1 MANNAIGILFEVKG
15 GGDINGETGKRI
27 NGQLRNL
34 VGQINKTDTLRLKF
48 QIDSNHINKQIK
60 QLQQQLQELSSGG
73 TSSSGRKGSSN
84 TSNASQQTKAYRAA
98 TAAMREYYDA
108 QLKYARRSSRT
119 SNPSVEYKELYT
131 SVEMAKQKM
140 SEYFDVASDGS
151 LRVKNSI
158 AGITSEQREMLEEL
172 ARAKAMKYDA
182 DIVDIDNNAEQKWS
196 NLTAKVHD
204 YINRVEESAS
214 RNQQAAA
221 SLKELREMANST
233 DYHGYDELKKKLA
246 EVQQYINEN
255 ALATETWGQKMIKTF
270 GSRVR
275 SALAGIITAKIG
287 QFIKEVYDNVVELD
301 AALTNLQIA
310 TGKTR
315 EETQK
320 LIVSYAALAKQL
332 GATTLEVAEA
342 ADTWLRQGYAAQEAN
357 TLITNSTMLA
367 KLGQMESAEASK
379 ALTSAMKGYGVEVNR
394 SIGIVDKFTAVDMEA
409 AASAGDI
416 ATAMA
421 ETATS
426 AKIAGVSMDTLI
438 GYIATV
444 KEVTQD
450 SAESVGT
457 FYKTLFARMNNVAA
471 GNFIDEETGE
481 ALNDVETVLNG
492 LGIALRDVNGEFR
505 NSADVLSEVGNR
517 WEEFDTVEKHAIATA
532 MAGTRQQEKFI
543 VLMENY
549 ETAMKYATT
558 ATESAGTALEK
569 YSAYTESIDGKMNS
583 LKATFEEFSMTI
595 LNSELVT
602 FVVEFLQTVLEVMSF
617 ADGLIAK
624 LAILTASIA
633 VLTYATH
640 ALSAAL
646 AKQKII
652 IAGGFKN
659 FLLYIQYVK
668 AMATSNGVATAM
680 IDAQT
685 AAIIRQYTTG
695 FTGLLTFIPRLIAA
709 LWTWI
714 STNIKAKI
722 ANDATTA
729 SAVKLNTA
737 MQAFNINPWMLA
749 ITAVVAACAAAIA
762 IAQKVDTAWEDA
774 YERAKENASKQK
786 ELVAEYE
793 AEIDSLEELQKK
805 LEDAH
810 GSRQKLANIYS
821 DLNAKVAVSAGLL
834 AGEEEAYQAVNAQIQ
849 DQINAMRALREE
861 ALATKLANERA
872 AFDKQKAKR
881 YGGMLQL
888 DWSTTDASGADMR
901 AMMQGDTSD
910 LNKLKKYAVGDVSE
924 ETLISLLTAYEDV
937 GQVADLLNYEI
948 FYEKMTQEQQDAL
961 LEHLGF
967 TAESWKNYWDAQV
980 STADEVFA
988 DVISN
993 ATGTF
998 GSSFMESVV
1007 DRLIRG
1013 GYTLDETSAI
1023 LSDLTSGSEELTAKV
1038 SEYYT
1043 ALAKDDG
1050 TAEGIYNELMAI
1062 FDGYIEKYPELTNIF
1077 ATLIGSIRTADSEQ
1091 TAFTVT
1097 LQTLSEMLEEAGGAY
1112 DALTKAMQDMQTT
1125 GALTADT
1132 IQTIIND
1139 FPELLDYLEETAEGF
1154 VVADNAMSDFL
1165 ADMRATYLVNVT
1177 KAQEAYK
1184 IAYEKYESS
1193 DKKTEEDRKAVEAA
1207 QESLQNAIDNAN
1219 NWLRTE
1225 AVLTRS
1231 TIFEEYTNLLK
1242 EQQNAIEDEYD
1253 AYKELCE
1260 LRKDLLQ
1267 TYQDELDYKK
1277 KLKAAQDS
1285 VTRLSTQ
1292 LAVSRLDTSAAGQA
1306 RTREL
1311 QASLQDAEDELDDI
1325 TLEHAIEILEN
1336 QLESQMVQYENFIQ
1350 NQIRQI
1356 EQTIRDAVKLSTDEL
1371 AAALEKAGGS
1381 SASSN
1386 SASNTGTANDGSS
1399 VSTDNSSYN
1408 STVNN
1413 AQSYLD
1419 TNNKISNSNYR
1430 EPTEEEKIAAE
1441 IVQFGDA
1448 SGSGMNS
1455 GKSGDNGI
1463 IKWGG
1468 NEYKVQNS
1476 GTVFDSS
1483 TPLYKAAINI
1493 KQFKDRQIF
1502 GYGGKVYGYL
1512 DGHIQEIEGRAMSK
1526 KGYNNFVS
1534 AMKSNYGSYHTG
1546 GLVGDI
1552 ATLSTSEEFAK
1563 LLKGEFVSTPMQM
1576 KRFMEE
1582 TLPKIANYT
1591 SSGGTN
1597 EFNAPLIEIK
1607 CENVTSEALP
1617 ELERVVDEAVKEVKR
1632 QLDSGMSRTGFKRP
1646 TTKRL
1651 T

>member
-73 TSSSGRKGSSN
+73 TSSSGRKDSSN
-84 TSNASQQTKAYRAA
+84 TSGANQQSKAYRAA
-98 TAAMREYYDA
+98 AAAMREYYDA

-119 SNPSVEYKELYT
+119 NNPSVEYKELYT

-140 SEYFDVASDGS
+140 SEYFDIASDGS

-172 ARAKAMKYDA
+172 TRAKAMKYDA

-320 LIVSYAALAKQL
+320 LIVSYATLAKQL

-450 SAESVGT
+450 SSESVGT

-505 NSADVLSEVGNR
+505 NSAEVLSEVGGR
-517 WEEFDTVEKHAIATA
+517 WQEFDTVEKHAIATA

-583 LKATFEEFSMTI
+583 LKATFEEFSITI

-668 AMATSNGVATAM
+668 SMAASNGVATAM

-714 STNIKAKI
+714 ATNIKAKL

-729 SAVKLNTA
+729 STIKLNAA
-737 MQAFNINPWMLA
+737 MQAFNINPIMLA
-749 ITAVVAACAAAIA
+749 ITAVVAACATLIA
-762 IAQKVDTAWEDA
+762 IIDAVGTAWEDA
-774 YERAKENASKQK
+774 YERAKENAAKQK
-786 ELVAEYE
+786 ELIAEYDS
-793 AEIDSLEELQKK
+793 EIESLESLQQK

-810 GSRQKLANIYS
+810 GSRQKLSNIYS
-821 DLNAKVAVSAGLL
+821 ELNSKVAVSAGLL
-834 AGEEEAYQAVNAQIQ
+834 AGEEDAYRAVNAQIQ
-849 DQINAMRALREE
+849 DQINAMRALRQEAAANKIAEE
-861 ALATKLANERA
+861 RS
-872 AFDKQKAKR
+872 AFDNNRASR
-881 YGGMLQL
+881 YGDILHNWLGLTSGSLFMWDFAASDATGEQMRDAMRGKNDALPNFGY
-888 DWSTTDASGADMR
+888 DTFYNEWDTDKQDIWLRQQGFTRESWDKYWQGQVDVATEVFSDTIKNANGIF
-901 AMMQGDTSD
+901 GDT
-910 LNKLKKYAVGDVSE
+910 
-924 ETLISLLTAYEDV
+924 
-937 GQVADLLNYEI
+937 
-948 FYEKMTQEQQDAL
+948 
-961 LEHLGF
+961 
-967 TAESWKNYWDAQV
+967 
-980 STADEVFA
+980 
-988 DVISN
+988 
-993 ATGTF
+993 
-998 GSSFMESVV
+998 FMASAME
-1007 DRLIRG
+1007 RLIRS
-1013 GYTLDETSAI
+1013 GYDLDETSAVLDELI
-1023 LSDLTSGSEELTAKV
+1023 SDSDGLNQKVGEYYEALMSGSEDAPL
-1038 SEYYT
+1038 
-1043 ALAKDDG
+1043 
-1050 TAEGIYNELMAI
+1050 IYDEIMAI
-1062 FDGYIEKYPELTNIF
+1062 FDGYIEKYPELTGIF
-1077 ATLIGSIRTADSEQ
+1077 ATLISSIRTADSEQ

-1125 GALTADT
+1125 GALTANT

-1177 KAQEAYK
+1177 KAQEAYR
-1184 IAYEKYESS
+1184 IAYEKYENS

-1242 EQQNAIEDEYD
+1242 EQQNTIEDEYD

-1311 QASLQDAEDELDDI
+1311 QASLKDAEDELDDI

-1336 QLESQMVQYENFIQ
+1336 QLESQMVQHENFIQ

-1356 EQTIRDAVKLSTDEL
+1356 EQTIKDAVKLSTDEL

-1386 SASNTGTANDGSS
+1386 SPSNTGTANDGSS

-1408 STVNN
+1408 STVGN
-1413 AQSYLD
+1413 AQSYLN
-1419 TNNKISNSNYR
+1419 TNNKISDSNYR

-1448 SGSGMNS
+1448 SGSGMNA

-1468 NEYKVQNS
+1468 QEYKVQNS
-1476 GTVFDSS
+1476 GTVYDSS

-1512 DGHIQEIEGRAMSK
+1512 DKHIQEIEGRTMSK

-1534 AMKSNYGSYHTG
+1534 AMKTNYGSYHTG

-1591 SSGGTN
+1591 SSGSTN

>member
-214 RNQQAAA
+214 RNHQAAA

-450 SAESVGT
+450 GAESVGT

-517 WEEFDTVEKHAIATA
+517 WQEFDTVEKHAIATA

-549 ETAMKYATT
+549 ETAMRYATT

-695 FTGLLTFIPRLIAA
+695 LTGLLTFIPRLIAA

-714 STNIKAKI
+714 ATNIKAKL

-729 SAVKLNTA
+729 SAIKLNAA
-737 MQAFNINPWMLA
+737 MQAFNISPIMLA
-749 ITAVVAACAAAIA
+749 ITAVVAACATLITIIDA
-762 IAQKVDTAWEDA
+762 VGTAWEDA
-774 YERAKENASKQK
+774 YERAKENAAKQK
-786 ELVAEYE
+786 ELIAEYDS
-793 AEIDSLEELQKK
+793 EIESLESLQQK

-810 GSRQKLANIYS
+810 GSRQKLSNIYS
-821 DLNAKVAVSAGLL
+821 ELNSKVAVSAGLL
-834 AGEEEAYQAVNAQIQ
+834 AGEEDAYKAVNAQIE
-849 DQINAMRALREE
+849 DQIKAMRALRQEAAANKIAEE
-861 ALATKLANERA
+861 RS
-872 AFDKQKAKR
+872 AFDNNRASR
-881 YGGMLQL
+881 YGDILHNWLGLTSGSLFMWDFAASDATGEQMRDAMRGRNDALPNFSY
-888 DWSTTDASGADMR
+888 DTFYNEWDTDKQDIWLRQQGFTRESWDKYWQGQVDVATEIFADTVKN
-901 AMMQGDTSD
+901 ADGIFGDT
-910 LNKLKKYAVGDVSE
+910 
-924 ETLISLLTAYEDV
+924 
-937 GQVADLLNYEI
+937 
-948 FYEKMTQEQQDAL
+948 
-961 LEHLGF
+961 
-967 TAESWKNYWDAQV
+967 
-980 STADEVFA
+980 
-988 DVISN
+988 
-993 ATGTF
+993 
-998 GSSFMESVV
+998 FMASAME
-1007 DRLIRG
+1007 RLIRS
-1013 GYTLDETSAI
+1013 GYNLDETSAVLDELI
-1023 LSDLTSGSEELTAKV
+1023 SDSDGLNQKVGEYYEALMSGSEDAP
-1038 SEYYT
+1038 
-1043 ALAKDDG
+1043 A
-1050 TAEGIYNELMAI
+1050 IYDEIMAV
-1062 FDGYIEKYPELTNIF
+1062 FDGYIEKYPDLTDIF
-1077 ATLIGSIRTADSEQ
+1077 ATLISSIRTADSEQ

-1097 LQTLSEMLEEAGGAY
+1097 LQTLSEMLEKTGGAY
-1112 DALTKAMQDMQTT
+1112 DALTRAMQEMQTT
-1125 GALTADT
+1125 GALTSST

-1139 FPELLDYLEETAEGF
+1139 FPELLDYLEETADGF
-1154 VVADNAMSDFL
+1154 IVADNAMSNFL

-1356 EQTIRDAVKLSTDEL
+1356 EQTIKDAVKLSTDEL

-1386 SASNTGTANDGSS
+1386 SASDRGTANDGSS

-1476 GTVFDSS
+1476 GTVYDSS

-1512 DGHIQEIEGRAMSK
+1512 DSHIQEIEGRAMSK

-1534 AMKSNYGSYHTG
+1534 AMKANYGSYHTG

-1617 ELERVVDEAVKEVKR
+1617 ELERVIDEAVKEVKR

>member
-214 RNQQAAA
+214 RNHQAAA

-450 SAESVGT
+450 GAESVGT

-569 YSAYTESIDGKMNS
+569 YSAYTDSIDGKMNS

-595 LNSELVT
+595 LNSDLVT

-646 AKQKII
+646 TKQKII

-737 MQAFNINPWMLA
+737 MQAFNINPWMAA
-749 ITAVVAACAAAIA
+749 ITAVVAACATAIA
-762 IAQKVDTAWEDA
+762 IAQQVDTAWEGA

-834 AGEEEAYQAVNAQIQ
+834 AGEEDAYKAVNAQIQ

-861 ALATKLANERA
+861 ALATKLAEERA
-872 AFDKQKAKR
+872 AFDAQKGKR
-881 YGGMLQL
+881 YGGIWDWDWTLSDTSGEDMRGLMYGSISEWDQDKYYEMMLGAL
-888 DWSTTDASGADMR
+888 NSSGALDPEEV
-901 AMMQGDTSD
+901 G
-910 LNKLKKYAVGDVSE
+910 KY
-924 ETLISLLTAYEDV
+924 
-937 GQVADLLNYEI
+937 LNYEA
-948 FYEKMTQEQQDAL
+948 FYEVLTQEQQDKL
-961 LEHLGF
+961 LEVMGF
-967 TAESWKNYWDAQV
+967 TQESWKQYWDSQV
-980 STADEVFA
+980 ATANEVFG
-988 DVISN
+988 DVINN
-993 ATGTF
+993 ASGTF
-998 GSSFMESVV
+998 GSSFMQSVTE
-1007 DRLIRG
+1007 RLIRG
-1013 GYTLDETSAI
+1013 GYTLEQTSEI
-1023 LSDLTSGSEELTAKV
+1023 LSDLTDGSEVLTQKV

-1050 TAEGIYNELMAI
+1050 TAEGIYTELMAI

-1112 DALTKAMQDMQTT
+1112 DALTRAMQDMQTT

-1154 VVADNAMSDFL
+1154 VVADDAMSNFL

-1356 EQTIRDAVKLSTDEL
+1356 EQTIKDAVKLSTDEL

-1386 SASNTGTANDGSS
+1386 SASGTGTANDGSS

-1419 TNNKISNSNYR
+1419 ANNKISGSNYK
-1430 EPTEEEKIAAE
+1430 EPTAEEKMAAE

-1448 SGSGMNS
+1448 KGRGMNA
-1455 GKSGDNGI
+1455 GKTGDNGI
-1463 IKWGG
+1463 ITWNNK
-1468 NEYKVQNS
+1468 EYEVENKGSQ
-1476 GTVFDSS
+1476 DSS
-1483 TPLYKAAINI
+1483 STLWKAAVKI
-1493 KQFKDRQIF
+1493 KKFQDRQIF
-1502 GYGGKVYGYL
+1502 GYGGNVYGYL
-1512 DGHIQEIEGRAMSK
+1512 DGQIQKLGGRYWSQ
-1526 KGYNNFVS
+1526 KGFNNFVDDVK
-1534 AMKSNYGSYHTG
+1534 AQYGTYHTG
-1546 GLVGDI
+1546 GFVGGVS
-1552 ATLSTSEEFAK
+1552 TLASNEEFAK
-1563 LLKGEFVSTPMQM
+1563 LLQGEFVSTPVQM

-1582 TLPKIANYT
+1582 TLPQIANYT